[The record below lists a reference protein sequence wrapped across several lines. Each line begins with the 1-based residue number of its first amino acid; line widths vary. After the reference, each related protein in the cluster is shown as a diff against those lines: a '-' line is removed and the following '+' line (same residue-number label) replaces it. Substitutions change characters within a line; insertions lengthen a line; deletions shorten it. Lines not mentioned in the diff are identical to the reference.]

1 MPKALSCMDALL
13 QRRGRPNMTKP
24 FRGLLGKAGLGLV
37 FLIDLLSE
45 SGQLAA
51 LEVGEPEAKETHY
64 QAQAYLL

>member
-1 MPKALSCMDALL
+1 MP
-13 QRRGRPNMTKP
+13 KP

-37 FLIDLLSE
+37 FPIDLLSE

-64 QAQAYLL
+64 QAKADLL